1 VERVRAWASYLALL
15 SVIPDILL
23 SREKVGHS
31 QTIGHGVINCY
42 PQSVQKTVGRKQM
55 KTKMAGLLLPL
66 VAAVFVLAF
75 AAPPVYP
82 GAKAVDELNEAAKK
96 AGQDSMAYNT
106 LDSFEKVYEFY
117 KTKGT
122 EVQGAHRIG
131 PREKFALIMFAE
143 TGYGVAIGWNEDS
156 KSDGT
161 VIHIGRRG
169 PSR

>member
-1 VERVRAWASYLALL
+1 
-15 SVIPDILL
+15 
-23 SREKVGHS
+23 
-31 QTIGHGVINCY
+31 
-42 PQSVQKTVGRKQM
+42 M
-55 KTKMAGLLLPL
+55 
-66 VAAVFVLAF
+66 FVLAF

-82 GAKAVDELNEAAKK
+82 GAKAVDELNQAAKK

-117 KTKGT
+117 KSKGT
-122 EVQGAHRIG
+122 EVQGAHRIS